1 MYRKD
6 KKDEFFT
13 KKAKKEGY
21 PARSVYKLQEI
32 DKKYRIF
39 KKGDKVLDL
48 GCAPGSWLLYISKK
62 IGSRGRVIGVDIED
76 VKIKKRENM
85 MFIKK
90 DVMNLEDSDL
100 KKFFEQFQVVV
111 SDLAPSVSG
120 IKSRDVGK
128 SLELCEKALDLAK
141 KVLSSKGFFICK
153 IFEGESTNEFFQKVK
168 NNFGLVKRFR
178 PIAVLKRSK
187 EIYIIGKDIL
197 K

>member
-1 MYRKD
+1 MQ
-6 KKDEFFT
+6 EIVL
-13 KKAKKEGY
+13 AQKEGY

-39 KKGDKVLDL
+39 KKGDRVLDL

-62 IGSRGRVIGVDIED
+62 VGSQGRVIGVDIED

-85 MFIKK
+85 IFIKK
-90 DVMNLEDSDL
+90 DVMDLEDSDL
-100 KKFFEQFQVVV
+100 KKSFEQFQVVV

-141 KVLSSKGFFICK
+141 KFLSSKGAFICK
-153 IFEGESTNEFFQKVK
+153 IFEGESTNKFFQKVK
-168 NNFGLVKRFR
+168 NNFEFVKRFR
-178 PIAVLKRSK
+178 PKAVLKRSK
-187 EIYIIGKDIL
+187 EIYIVARGFKGE
-197 K
+197 